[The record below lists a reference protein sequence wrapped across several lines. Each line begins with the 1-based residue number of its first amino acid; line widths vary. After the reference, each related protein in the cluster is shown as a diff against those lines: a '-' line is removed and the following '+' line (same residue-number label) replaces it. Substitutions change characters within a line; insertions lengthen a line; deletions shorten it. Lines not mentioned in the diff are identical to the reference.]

1 MSYCNFSA
9 VLKIL
14 YSNIDKS
21 SDLDHNL
28 YRATQVDFISK
39 LFEQYT
45 YDNDVIFSASYA
57 AAFFNNKNTA
67 PYKMQLYCKT
77 HFAKFLGDVREYLLT
92 WLIDRNQTANELCA
106 LIRSDDTISD
116 EKKVELTDG
125 VNLGDDSALALFF
138 ANAILF
144 SMAKPLQPNG
154 ARIIFSGKTFLDNLA
169 VENEPP
175 LPCKY
180 FCGRDREID
189 ELHTLLSV
197 HRHIFVSG
205 IAGIGKIE
213 FVKGYVQKY
222 RSHYDRCIYLNYN
235 GDLEAMICELEQSGD
250 SKTKCFSHNYRQ
262 LRTLSENTLL
272 IVDNFNTTEAKE
284 PHLYQLLKL
293 KCRIIFTTRSKFEC
307 GHTFELKE
315 ISDIDT
321 LTNLFLKFCPDIT
334 DKKNTIHA
342 IMETVHRHTYAVE
355 IAARVLNRG
364 LISPTELLA
373 KLKRCT
379 VNPHISERVKVVKD
393 DCVFSETYYSHI
405 SLL

>member
-21 SDLDHNL
+21 TDLDHNL

-45 YDNDVIFSASYA
+45 YDNDVIFTASYA

-77 HFAKFLGDVREYLLT
+77 HFAKFLGDVREYLLP
-92 WLIDRNQTANELCA
+92 WLIDRHKAADEFSA

-116 EKKVELTDG
+116 EKKANLTDG
-125 VNLGDDSALALFF
+125 VNFGEDSALALFF
-138 ANAILF
+138 ANVILF
-144 SMAKPLQPNG
+144 SMSKPLQTSG
-154 ARIIFSGKTFLDNLA
+154 ALITFSGRAFLDNVA
-169 VENEPP
+169 AENGPP

-180 FCGRDREID
+180 FCGRNREID
-189 ELHTLLSV
+189 ELHTLMSV
-197 HRHIFVSG
+197 HRHIFVGG
-205 IAGIGKIE
+205 IAGIGKSE
-213 FVKGYVQKY
+213 FVKGYVQKH

-235 GDLEAMICELEQSGD
+235 GDLEAMICELEQGGD
-250 SKTKCFSHNYRQ
+250 SKAKCFSHNYRQ

-272 IVDNFNTTEAKE
+272 VVDNFNTTEAKE

-307 GHTFELKE
+307 GHTF
-315 ISDIDT
+315 
-321 LTNLFLKFCPDIT
+321 NL
-334 DKKNTIHA
+334 
-342 IMETVHRHTYAVE
+342 
-355 IAARVLNRG
+355 G
-364 LISPTELLA
+364 L
-373 KLKRCT
+373 
-379 VNPHISERVKVVKD
+379 V
-393 DCVFSETYYSHI
+393 
-405 SLL
+405 

>member
-21 SDLDHNL
+21 TDLDHNL

-45 YDNDVIFSASYA
+45 YDNDVIFTASYA

-77 HFAKFLGDVREYLLT
+77 HFAKFLGDVREYLLP
-92 WLIDRNQTANELCA
+92 WLIDRHKAADEFSA

-116 EKKVELTDG
+116 EKKANLTDG
-125 VNLGDDSALALFF
+125 VNFGEDSALALFF
-138 ANAILF
+138 ANVILF
-144 SMAKPLQPNG
+144 SMSKPLQTSG
-154 ARIIFSGKTFLDNLA
+154 ALITFSGRAFLDNVA
-169 VENEPP
+169 AENGPH

-180 FCGRDREID
+180 FCGRNREID
-189 ELHTLLSV
+189 ELHTLMSV
-197 HRHIFVSG
+197 HRHIFVGG
-205 IAGIGKIE
+205 IAGIGKSE
-213 FVKGYVQKY
+213 FVKGYVQKH

-235 GDLEAMICELEQSGD
+235 GDLEAMICELEQGGD
-250 SKTKCFSHNYRQ
+250 SKAKCFSHNYRQ

-272 IVDNFNTTEAKE
+272 VVDNFNTTEAKE

-307 GHTFELKE
+307 GHTF
-315 ISDIDT
+315 
-321 LTNLFLKFCPDIT
+321 NL
-334 DKKNTIHA
+334 
-342 IMETVHRHTYAVE
+342 
-355 IAARVLNRG
+355 G
-364 LISPTELLA
+364 L
-373 KLKRCT
+373 
-379 VNPHISERVKVVKD
+379 V
-393 DCVFSETYYSHI
+393 
-405 SLL
+405 